1 MAKRIQLTN
10 SCVSLASKFS
20 FMRSNDTTMTLV
32 VAKLPQRMDVIKK
45 TIQGTK
51 NARRSNK
58 TRPVSAEK
66 EVVLKRN
73 PMSRHKAT
81 KEREPTKNVLR
92 ETERLID
99 RRKQVKGKWL
109 LSQE

>member
-1 MAKRIQLTN
+1 MSKRIQLTN

-58 TRPVSAEK
+58 TRLISAK
-66 EVVLKRN
+66 KVLILEGN
-73 PMSRHKAT
+73 PMCGHKAT
-81 KEREPTKNVLR
+81 KKGEPANKGLR
-92 ETERLID
+92 ETESLI
-99 RRKQVKGKWL
+99 GG
-109 LSQE
+109 